1 MNILSLI
8 EIILQVIIM
17 ILLTVLYKKEKYKTI
32 FIVSLLLSATIIV
45 ENLKYFIR

>member
-17 ILLTVLYKKEKYKTI
+17 ILLNVLYKNERYKTI
-32 FIVSLLLSATIIV
+32 FIVSLLLSLTIIV
-45 ENLKYFIR
+45 ENLGNIIG